1 MKENEM
7 SFKENLLKKIRIDE
21 TAKKVKDSVGHP
33 DSRRIDKSLMRGL
46 LEMGQR
52 IYRKERDLDLY
63 VSGSPDTGEG
73 NILVLDNDLTIYK
86 TSAEDVA
93 LRKSP
98 TVKEMVS
105 IRNAI
110 RILNDSDVVISKKEA
125 SVETVR
131 KECINLLDLS
141 FDESDIEMIAKD
153 GLASLE
159 SAYTE
164 GVIEALSL
172 FGELLGYVSPPKA
185 LQISQ
190 HNLIGRL
197 SEKQSGETLFGP
209 IVLYS
214 LIHNTLRLIADE
226 INCSDKE
233 KIVFVQ
239 QVAAG
244 KVKASKEGADVFDY
258 LREAVI
264 RRAAIRDIFPKEI

>member
-1 MKENEM
+1 M

-63 VSGSPDTGEG
+63 VSEEG

-98 TVKEMVS
+98 TVKEMVN
-105 IRNAI
+105 IRNI
-110 RILNDSDVVISKKEA
+110 IKILNDSDVVISKKET

-141 FDESDIEMIAKD
+141 FDESDIEMIAKE

-159 SAYTE
+159 GRYTE

-172 FGELLGYVSPPKA
+172 FGEMLGYVSPPKA

-190 HNLIGRL
+190 NNIIGIQT
-197 SEKQSGETLFGP
+197 EKQSGEALFGP

-214 LIHNTLRLIADE
+214 LIHNTLRLIEEE

-244 KVKASKEGADVFDY
+244 KVKASKEGADVFEY

-264 RRAAIRDIFPKEI
+264 RRVKM